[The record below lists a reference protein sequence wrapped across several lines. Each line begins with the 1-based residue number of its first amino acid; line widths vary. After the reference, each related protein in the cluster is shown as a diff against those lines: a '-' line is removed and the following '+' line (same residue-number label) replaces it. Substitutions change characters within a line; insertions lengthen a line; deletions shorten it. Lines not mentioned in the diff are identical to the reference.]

1 MGDGFPG
8 QNKNMM
14 KHAIKIIYTNIFLC
28 KNRLVSTLDGRGVLG
43 YLKLGPDCSE
53 FFSFHPSLTDGT
65 GEYAAI
71 FLNFIF
77 KFTSTLYVINK
88 LNYYNIVIIS

>member
-1 MGDGFPG
+1 
-8 QNKNMM
+8 MM
-14 KHAIKIIYTNIFLC
+14 KHALEIIYTNIFLC

-43 YLKLGPDCSE
+43 YLKLGPNCSE

-71 FLNFIF
+71 FFNFIIM
-77 KFTSTLYVINK
+77 FTLTLYVINK
-88 LNYYNIVIIS
+88 LNHPNIVIYISMQEFHI